1 MCVRGAR
8 THACRVPTHGDA
20 SRPISYHN
28 FVIRRAALSLALVI
42 SLSAQ
47 TPISNTGQPMH
58 VPLDCTAAD
67 TLAVGL
73 TCSEEEPC
81 PVYLEL
87 SSVEAVG
94 NKLFLAGNL
103 HTHTNTLFSV
113 LLATE
118 DAGQNWTEPLP
129 RMRATGLDQIQ
140 FADFQT
146 GWISGAN
153 LQGAPRD
160 PFLLVTTDGG
170 KSWQQHPIF
179 EESRVASIERFWFES
194 REKGT
199 LLVDATLDNGRHEL
213 YETQTGGESW
223 AMQQASAKPI
233 KFPVNAERGPA
244 AWRLRPDAQSHSY
257 AIEKSAG
264 TGWQR
269 VARFLVDAGAC
280 KE

>member
-1 MCVRGAR
+1 MRANSIR
-8 THACRVPTHGDA
+8 
-20 SRPISYHN
+20 YHN
-28 FVIRRAALSLALVI
+28 SVIRPAALLLALA
-42 SLSAQ
+42 LWLRAQ
-47 TPISNTGQPMH
+47 NPIPNTGQPMR
-58 VPLDCTAAD
+58 VPFECTEAD
-67 TLAVGL
+67 TVAVGL

-87 SSVEAVG
+87 VSVEAVG
-94 NKLFLAGNL
+94 DKLFLAGNL
-103 HTHTNTLFSV
+103 HSHTNTLFSI

-118 DAGQNWTEPLP
+118 DAGQNWSEPLA
-129 RMRATGLDQIQ
+129 RMRASGLDQIQ
-140 FADFQT
+140 FVDFQT

-160 PFLLVTTDGG
+160 PFLLLTSDGG
-170 KSWQQHPIF
+170 KTWKQHPIF
-179 EESRVASIERFWFES
+179 EESRVASIEHFWFES
-194 REKGT
+194 REHGT

-233 KFPVNAERGPA
+233 RFPVSAEHGPA
-244 AWRLRPDAQSHSY
+244 AWRLRPDAQSNSY
-257 AIEKSAG
+257 AIEKSTG
-264 TGWQR
+264 SGWQR